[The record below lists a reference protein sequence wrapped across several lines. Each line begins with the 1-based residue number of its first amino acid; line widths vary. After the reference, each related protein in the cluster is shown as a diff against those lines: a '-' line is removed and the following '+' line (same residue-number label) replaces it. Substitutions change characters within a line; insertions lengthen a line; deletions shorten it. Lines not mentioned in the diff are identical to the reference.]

1 MNEAA
6 VAAVDTP
13 FGMLNLDGKLN
24 HVNPQRL
31 HAEQRGLNLL
41 KGIVDRAA
49 TWKQRRSRSSGNVIL
64 VSEAGGY
71 ELRLNVVGTVERYLL
86 HNDPH
91 LRLSLVRGKNRTVG
105 YCEEICILF
114 NQQHPGCAIADGLVS
129 LVLLGEAEWP
139 AQATPEPLRRFTDW
153 AERERIARRW
163 KLGIIELTAE
173 DIDEIND
180 VREAMELGVPH
191 AALDML
197 CAFARRCY
205 TCKGLDIG
213 DVSLHLK
220 ALFEEFDPED
230 IKAYA
235 ASPSTPSDRLFLPL
249 QGDAVAEQPSSA
261 AQPTLIR

>member
-1 MNEAA
+1 VA
-6 VAAVDTP
+6 VVDTP
-13 FGMLNLDGKLN
+13 FGTLNLDGELN
-24 HVNPQRL
+24 HVNPHRL
-31 HAEQRGLNLL
+31 QAEQRGLVLL
-41 KGIVDRAA
+41 KGIVERAS
-49 TWKQRRSRSSGNVIL
+49 TWIQRRSRSSGNITL
-64 VSEAGGY
+64 VSQAGGY
-71 ELRLNVVGTVERYLL
+71 ELRLDVVGTVERYLL

-91 LRLSLVRGKNRTVG
+91 LHLSLFRGKNRTVG

-139 AQATPEPLRRFTDW
+139 SQATPNPLRRFTEW

-173 DIDEIND
+173 DMDEIND

-205 TCKGLDIG
+205 TCKGMDIE
-213 DVSLHLK
+213 DVNLHLK

-235 ASPSTPSDRLFLPL
+235 ASPSTPSDRLFLPH
-249 QGDAVAEQPSSA
+249 QGECAAEQPSSA
-261 AQPTLIR
+261 AQPTSNR